1 MENVNNFEIEP
12 EQARIDREKFLRP
25 VWLERIRLK
34 IARNKALE
42 LVYRLVVLAIGLV
55 ILLAGVAMLVFPGP
69 GWAAI
74 VLGLLILAT
83 EFRWA
88 EILLEPLQRLI
99 SKLASRAKDPQAR
112 AENIVFVLVAVVVVA
127 LAVWWYL
134 ARYGVTLEPLPFIN

>member
-1 MENVNNFEIEP
+1 VNNFEIEP
-12 EQARIDREKFLRP
+12 TRAQSDREKYLRP
-25 VWLERIRLK
+25 EWLERLRLK

-42 LVYRLVVLAIGLV
+42 LVYRLVVLAIGSI

-99 SKLASRAKDPQAR
+99 NKLASRAKDPQAR
-112 AENIVFVLVAVVVVA
+112 GENIVFVLVAVIAIA
-127 LAVWWYL
+127 LALWWYL

>member
-1 MENVNNFEIEP
+1 MNNFEIEP
-12 EQARIDREKFLRP
+12 TRAQSDREKYLRP
-25 VWLERIRLK
+25 EWLERLRLK

-42 LVYRLVVLAIGLV
+42 LVYRLVVLAIGSI
-55 ILLAGVAMLVFPGP
+55 ILLAGVALLVFPGP

-99 SKLASRAKDPQAR
+99 NKLASRAKDPQAR
-112 AENIVFVLVAVVVVA
+112 GENIVFVLVAVIAIA
-127 LAVWWYL
+127 LGLWWYL

>member
-1 MENVNNFEIEP
+1 MNNFEIEP
-12 EQARIDREKFLRP
+12 TRAQSDREKYLRP
-25 VWLERIRLK
+25 EWLERLRLK

-42 LVYRLVVLAIGLV
+42 LVYRLAVLAIGSV
-55 ILLAGVAMLVFPGP
+55 ILLAGVAMLIFPGP

-99 SKLASRAKDPQAR
+99 NKLASRAKDPQAR
-112 AENIVFVLVAVVVVA
+112 GENIVFVLVAVIAIA
-127 LAVWWYL
+127 LGLWWYL

>member
-1 MENVNNFEIEP
+1 MNNFEIEP
-12 EQARIDREKFLRP
+12 TRAQSDREKFLRP
-25 VWLERIRLK
+25 EWLERLRLK

-42 LVYRLVVLAIGLV
+42 LVYRLVVLAIGSI

-99 SKLASRAKDPQAR
+99 NKLASRAKDPQAR
-112 AENIVFVLVAVVVVA
+112 GENIVFVLVAVIAIA
-127 LAVWWYL
+127 LGLWWYL

>member
-1 MENVNNFEIEP
+1 MNTFEIEP
-12 EQARIDREKFLRP
+12 TRAQSDREKYLRP
-25 VWLERIRLK
+25 EWLERLRLK

-42 LVYRLVVLAIGLV
+42 LVYRLVVLAIGSI

-99 SKLASRAKDPQAR
+99 NKLASRAKDPQAR
-112 AENIVFVLVAVVVVA
+112 GENIVFVLVAVIAIA
-127 LAVWWYL
+127 LGLWWYL

>member
-1 MENVNNFEIEP
+1 VNNFEIDP
-12 EQARIDREKFLRP
+12 TRAQSDREKYLRP
-25 VWLERIRLK
+25 EWLERLRLK

-42 LVYRLVVLAIGLV
+42 LVYRLVVLAIGSI

-99 SKLASRAKDPQAR
+99 NKLASRAKDPQAR
-112 AENIVFVLVAVVVVA
+112 GENIVFVLVAVIAIA
-127 LAVWWYL
+127 LALWWYL

>member
-1 MENVNNFEIEP
+1 MNNFEIEP
-12 EQARIDREKFLRP
+12 TRAQSDREKFLRP
-25 VWLERIRLK
+25 EWLERLRLK
-34 IARNKALE
+34 SARNKALE
-42 LVYRLVVLAIGLV
+42 LVYRLVVLAIGSV

-99 SKLASRAKDPQAR
+99 NKLASRAKDPQAR
-112 AENIVFVLVAVVVVA
+112 GENIVFVLVAVIAIA
-127 LAVWWYL
+127 LALWWYL

>member
-12 EQARIDREKFLRP
+12 TRAQSDREKFLRP
-25 VWLERIRLK
+25 EWLERLRLK

-42 LVYRLVVLAIGLV
+42 LVYRLVVLAIGSI

-99 SKLASRAKDPQAR
+99 NKLASRAKDPQAR
-112 AENIVFVLVAVVVVA
+112 GENIVFVLVAVIAIA
-127 LAVWWYL
+127 LGLWWYL

>member
-1 MENVNNFEIEP
+1 VNNFEIDP
-12 EQARIDREKFLRP
+12 TRAQSDREKYLRP
-25 VWLERIRLK
+25 EWLERLRLK

-42 LVYRLVVLAIGLV
+42 LVYRLVVLAIGSV

-83 EFRWA
+83 EFHWA

-99 SKLASRAKDPQAR
+99 NKLASRAKDPQAR
-112 AENIVFVLVAVVVVA
+112 GENIVFVLVAVIAIA
-127 LAVWWYL
+127 LALWWYL

>member
-1 MENVNNFEIEP
+1 MNNFEIEP
-12 EQARIDREKFLRP
+12 TRAQSDREKFLRP
-25 VWLERIRLK
+25 EWLERLRLK

-42 LVYRLVVLAIGLV
+42 LVYRLVVLAIGSI

-99 SKLASRAKDPQAR
+99 NKLASRAKDPQAR
-112 AENIVFVLVAVVVVA
+112 GENIVFVLGAVIAIA
-127 LAVWWYL
+127 LALWWYL

>member
-1 MENVNNFEIEP
+1 MNNFEIEP
-12 EQARIDREKFLRP
+12 TRAQSDREKYLRP
-25 VWLERIRLK
+25 EWLERLRLK

-42 LVYRLVVLAIGLV
+42 LVYRLVVLAIGSI

-99 SKLASRAKDPQAR
+99 NKLASRAKDPQAR
-112 AENIVFVLVAVVVVA
+112 GENIVFVLVAVIA
-127 LAVWWYL
+127 LALALWWYL
-134 ARYGVTLEPLPFIN
+134 ARYGVTLGPLPFIN

>member
-1 MENVNNFEIEP
+1 MNNFEIEP
-12 EQARIDREKFLRP
+12 TRAQSDREKFLRP
-25 VWLERIRLK
+25 EWLERLRLK

-42 LVYRLVVLAIGLV
+42 LVYRLVVLAIGSV

-99 SKLASRAKDPQAR
+99 NKRASRAKDPQAR
-112 AENIVFVLVAVVVVA
+112 GENIVFVLVAVIAIA
-127 LAVWWYL
+127 LALWWYL

>member
-1 MENVNNFEIEP
+1 MNNFEIEP
-12 EQARIDREKFLRP
+12 TRAQSDREKFLRP
-25 VWLERIRLK
+25 EWLERLRLK

-42 LVYRLVVLAIGLV
+42 LVYRLVVLAIGSV

-99 SKLASRAKDPQAR
+99 NKLASRAKDPQAR
-112 AENIVFVLVAVVVVA
+112 GENIVFVLVAVIAIVLA
-127 LAVWWYL
+127 LWWYL

>member
-1 MENVNNFEIEP
+1 VNNFEIEP
-12 EQARIDREKFLRP
+12 TRAQSDREKYLRP
-25 VWLERIRLK
+25 EWLERLRLK

-42 LVYRLVVLAIGLV
+42 LVYRLVVLAIGSI

-99 SKLASRAKDPQAR
+99 NKLASRAKDPQAR
-112 AENIVFVLVAVVVVA
+112 AENIVFVLVAVIAIA
-127 LAVWWYL
+127 LALWWYL

>member
-1 MENVNNFEIEP
+1 MNNFEIEP
-12 EQARIDREKFLRP
+12 TRAQSDREKYLRP
-25 VWLERIRLK
+25 EWLERLRLK

-42 LVYRLVVLAIGLV
+42 LVYRLVVLAIGSV

-99 SKLASRAKDPQAR
+99 NKLASRAKDPQAR
-112 AENIVFVLVAVVVVA
+112 GENIVFVLVAVIAIA
-127 LAVWWYL
+127 LALWWYL

>member
-12 EQARIDREKFLRP
+12 TRAQSDREKFLRP
-25 VWLERIRLK
+25 EWLERLRLK

-42 LVYRLVVLAIGLV
+42 LVYRLVVLAIGSV

-99 SKLASRAKDPQAR
+99 NKLASRAKDPQAR
-112 AENIVFVLVAVVVVA
+112 GENIVFVLVAVIAIA
-127 LAVWWYL
+127 LALWWYL